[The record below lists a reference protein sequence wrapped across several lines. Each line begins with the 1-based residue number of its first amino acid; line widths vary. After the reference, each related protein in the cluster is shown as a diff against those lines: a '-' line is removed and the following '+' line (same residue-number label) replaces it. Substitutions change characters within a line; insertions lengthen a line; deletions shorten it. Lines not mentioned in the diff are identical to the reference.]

1 MLQTPQPT
9 DEGFLPKSGANGK
22 DETRVI
28 VGVPK
33 ESYPGERRVALV
45 PLVIPNLTKAGLE
58 VMVESGAGEQ
68 AGYPD
73 AAYAEKGGKIVAD
86 RAAVFSAAD
95 IIVQVLSYGSN
106 DVTGKADLPLLR
118 SGQVLIGFLRPFG
131 SADVVQQIAQAGVT
145 SLSVELMPRTTR
157 AQSMDA
163 LSSMATCCGY
173 KAVLIAA
180 ETSPRIFP
188 MMTTAA
194 GTITPARVFVIGAG
208 VAGLQAI
215 STARRLGA
223 VASAYDMRPAAK
235 EQVQSLGGR
244 FIELP
249 IEAQNAQ
256 DARGYGTAQDETFYA
271 RQRELL
277 TRVVAESDIVITA
290 AVIPGKK
297 SPVLITA
304 DMVKGMAPGSVI
316 VDLAAERGGNCEL
329 TRTGE
334 TVTVHGVS
342 IIGTI
347 NLASSVPY
355 HASQMYAR
363 NLTTYL
369 TYLVKDGKLQL
380 NPQDEIVRET
390 LITTGGEIVNARVRE
405 FFKLSALAPA
415 GS

>member
-1 MLQTPQPT
+1 
-9 DEGFLPKSGANGK
+9 
-22 DETRVI
+22 VI

-33 ESYPGERRVALV
+33 ESYPGEERVALV
-45 PLVIPNLTKAGLE
+45 PVVMPNLIKAGLE
-58 VMVESGAGEQ
+58 VVVEAGAGEQ

-73 AAYAEKGGKIVAD
+73 AAYAEKGAKIVPD
-86 RAAVFSAAD
+86 RAAVFATAD
-95 IIVQVLSYGSN
+95 VVVQVLCYGSN
-106 DVTGKADLPLLR
+106 DVTGKADLPLMR
-118 SGQVLIGFLRPFG
+118 RGQIVVGFLRPFG
-131 SADVVQQIAQAGVT
+131 SAEVVQQLAQAGVT
-145 SLSVELMPRTTR
+145 ALSVEFMPRTTR

-173 KAVLIAA
+173 KAVLLAA

-223 VASAYDMRPAAK
+223 VTSAYDMRPAAK

-244 FIELP
+244 FVELP
-249 IEAQNAQ
+249 IEAKDAQ

-277 TRVVAESDIVITA
+277 TRVVGESDIVISA

-329 TRTGE
+329 TQTGK
-334 TVTVHGVS
+334 TVKEHGVT
-342 IIGTI
+342 IIGAI

-363 NLTTYL
+363 NVTAYL
-369 TYLVKDGKLQL
+369 TYMVKDGKLQF
-380 NPQDEIVRET
+380 NMQDEIIRET
-390 LITTGGEIVNARVRE
+390 MVTHGGEVVNARVRE
-405 FFKLSALAPA
+405 FFKMPALAPA
-415 GS
+415 GG